1 MNSSRKRHTLN
12 RQSRKRLTTRPGDT
26 RTVSF
31 SPIYSSLNSHKLAGG
46 KAKRS
51 KLSTVA
57 NMVTASSLFAV
68 CIGGYLS
75 VSAVALP
82 DLGTSQFASIS
93 PAERAIRDAERHL
106 DNQLE
111 AIKNFEASLLNDDQI
126 AHDALVESTRVLRAE
141 HEATPELEVLKQK
154 KQMSF
159 IAGLIAMHRPS
170 LKNSGE
176 VAKLIVQVADKQEID
191 PFYIAAIISV
201 ESRFLDTARSS
212 VGARGLMQLMPRTAK
227 EVFEQKYGVDG
238 PPELTNPELNIEL
251 GVEYITRL
259 EYQFRGNRYDALAAY
274 NWGPTNVY
282 KVDKERA
289 RYPKSVQRYASKIL
303 ERTLVWRK
311 HYESVEKVVSD
322 LG

>member
-1 MNSSRKRHTLN
+1 
-12 RQSRKRLTTRPGDT
+12 
-26 RTVSF
+26 
-31 SPIYSSLNSHKLAGG
+31 
-46 KAKRS
+46 
-51 KLSTVA
+51 
-57 NMVTASSLFAV
+57 MVTASSLFAV

-82 DLGTSQFASIS
+82 DYGSGQIASIS

-106 DNQLE
+106 ESKLD
-111 AIKNFEASLLNDDQI
+111 AIKNFEASMLADEEL
-126 AHDALVESTRVLRAE
+126 AHQALVESTRVLKPE
-141 HEATPELEVLKQK
+141 HEATPELELVKKK

-170 LKNSGE
+170 LRNTGE
-176 VAKLIVQVADKQEID
+176 VAKHIVEVAGKRDVD

-201 ESRFLDTARSS
+201 ESRFLDTAKSR

-259 EYQFRGNRYDALAAY
+259 EYQFRGNRYNALAAY
-274 NWGPTNVY
+274 NWGPGNVY
-282 KVDKERA
+282 KVDRKRERFP
-289 RYPKSVQRYASKIL
+289 RSVQRYASKIL

-311 HYESVEKVVSD
+311 HYESVEQVAAS